1 MNKIKNYFLFFLPKF
16 FKKKLRHNYHKYLE
30 KYIEKVKFFNC
41 TLATNKIFIKNVFN
55 KNGIEIGGPSFFF
68 RNFITIYDYINNLD
82 NVNFSNRNIW
92 SGKINESQPY
102 IWGSPSKKIGKQF
115 INCSTNL
122 TKINNDKYDFLL
134 SSHQLEHVANP
145 IKALNEFR
153 RVLKPSGKV
162 ILILPYSK
170 YNFDR
175 KRPITTFEHLL
186 SDFKKNIQEDDL
198 THLQESLDLTDFA
211 INETKIDEFKNLAK
225 NNYLTRIL
233 HHHVFDEELV
243 FKIFDYVNIKILNFE
258 KNTKKFPSLCFL
270 GEKN

>member
-1 MNKIKNYFLFFLPKF
+1 MNKIKNYFFLSKT
-16 FKKKLRHNYHKYLE
+16 FKKKLRYYYHKYIE

-41 TLATNKIFIKNVFN
+41 VLATNEIFIKNVFN

-68 RNFITIYDYINNLD
+68 RNFITVYDYINNLD

-92 SGKINESQPY
+92 SGKINEGQYY
-102 IWGSPSKKIGKQF
+102 IWSSSSKKIGKQF

-122 TKINNDKYDFLL
+122 TKITDKKYDFLL

-145 IKALNEFR
+145 IKALEEFKR
-153 RVLKPSGKV
+153 ILKPSGKI

-170 YNFDR
+170 YNFDH
-175 KRPITTFEHLL
+175 KRPITKFEHIL
-186 SDFKKNIQEDDL
+186 SDFKNNIKEDDL

-211 INETKIDEFKNLAK
+211 INETNIDEFTILAK
-225 NNYLTRIL
+225 NNYYTRIL

-243 FKIFDYVNIKILNFE
+243 FKIFNYVNIKILNFE
-258 KNTKKFPSLCFL
+258 KNTKQFPSLSFL
-270 GEKN
+270 GEKIHL